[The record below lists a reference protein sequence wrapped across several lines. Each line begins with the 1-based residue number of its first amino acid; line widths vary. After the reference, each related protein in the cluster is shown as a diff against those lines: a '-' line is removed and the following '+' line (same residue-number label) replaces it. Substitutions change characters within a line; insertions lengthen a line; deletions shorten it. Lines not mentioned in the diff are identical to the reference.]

1 MGKRPSCPRSG
12 IRTLRTISGVGQLS
26 KATIHCLVQFG
37 DEGSDSG
44 GMVVRLPDE
53 LGYEEYQGSVA
64 SRLARAVEWVLD
76 LETQY
81 SELIEAG
88 QKPKISIP
96 GIAKKSV
103 GRVRQESAAEYN
115 RLRMS
120 IAELIRPILLDPPPL
135 QPLFP
140 FQRRGVEWLLEKSGG
155 ILADDMGLG
164 KTVQVIS
171 AIRILFNRAEIRSVL
186 VLCPKNLIS
195 TWEREFERW
204 APEIGVVALTSSG
217 SARAQAWKSV
227 YGHCHVIITNY
238 EQIRT
243 PPEPLIKRPPDLVV
257 ADEAHWLR
265 NVEAQITRG
274 SFQLNPKRLWALTGT
289 PVERDLEDL
298 ATLLSLIAPKEF
310 APSDAKLHPSSLRSQ
325 ARPYILRRQRKDVL
339 KDLPEVVDSLELIEL
354 TKVQDDAYGRAIRE
368 WRSNAGDK
376 NELALGTRLLTLC
389 DMEPDSKE
397 SSKANRILEHL
408 KSIHAKSEKAIVF
421 STRIAPLHELQIR
434 ISDRWGP
441 DACCLFIG
449 ELDSDQRE
457 EAISRFRSEKNT
469 FVLLASMRVGSE
481 GLTLTEANHVF
492 MFSQWWNPSSNDQ
505 ARDRVVRI
513 GQRRMVRVYRLCC
526 RGTIEESL
534 EEILKSKRKL
544 VEVAVDRMAE
554 VQADDLSD
562 VIQQIGIR
570 RLIEDYE
577 QVT

>member
-1 MGKRPSCPRSG
+1 M
-12 IRTLRTISGVGQLS
+12 S
-26 KATIHCLVQFG
+26 KASSHCLVQF
-37 DEGSDSG
+37 DDAGSDTG
-44 GMVVRLPDE
+44 GIVVRLPGE
-53 LGYEEYQGSVA
+53 FGCEKHQGSVA
-64 SRLARAVEWVLD
+64 SRLMSAAKWALD
-76 LETQY
+76 LEMQY

-88 QKPKISIP
+88 HQPKISVP
-96 GIAKKSV
+96 KIAKKPIA
-103 GRVRQESAAEYN
+103 RIKRESAAEYN
-115 RLRMS
+115 RFRMS

-135 QPLFP
+135 ESLFP
-140 FQRRGVEWLLEKSGG
+140 FQRRGVQWLLEKSGG

-171 AIRILFNRAEIRSVL
+171 AIRVLFNRAEIRSAL

-204 APEIGVVALTSSG
+204 APEIGVAALTPTG
-217 SARAQAWKSV
+217 STRAEAWKSV
-227 YGHCHVIITNY
+227 YGHCHVIVTNY
-238 EQIRT
+238 EQIRM
-243 PPEPLIKRPPDLVV
+243 PPDPLIKRAPDLVV

-265 NVEAQITRG
+265 NVGAQITRG
-274 SFQLNPKRLWALTGT
+274 SFRLNPKRLWALTGT

-298 ATLLSLIAPKEF
+298 ATLLSLIAPQEF

-325 ARPYILRRQRKDVL
+325 ARPYILRRQREDVL
-339 KDLPEVVDSLELIEL
+339 NDLPPVVDSLEMIEL
-354 TKVQDDAYGRAIRE
+354 TKAQDGAYSRAIKE
-368 WRSNAGDK
+368 WNSNAGDK

-389 DMEPDSKE
+389 DMDPDSKE
-397 SSKANRILEHL
+397 SSKADRILEHL
-408 KSIHAKSEKAIVF
+408 ASVHRKSEKAIVF

-441 DACCLFIG
+441 NACCLFIG
-449 ELDSDQRE
+449 ELDSNQRE
-457 EAISRFRSEKNT
+457 EAISRFRSDKDM
-469 FVLLASMRVGSE
+469 FVLLASMKVGSE

-513 GQRRMVRVYRLCC
+513 GQRRMVHVYRLCC

-554 VQADDLSD
+554 VRVDDLSD

-570 RLIEDYE
+570 KLIEDYE
-577 QVT
+577 QVA